1 MTTYLL
7 DTNACIALINGTEIN
22 VRRRFK
28 RAMARESVILL
39 SSIVAF
45 ELWYGV
51 AKSQRKDS
59 NTQRLETFLG
69 GPLEW
74 ALFDEDDARA
84 AGTVRAELETVKA
97 PAALE
102 SALAASF
109 RRTHR
114 KRPPLWWIPPLAL
127 AATIGVVSWMVR
139 TQQAIPQP
147 LQAAEADAVP
157 FLALKPLERIALEPS
172 ATVVEA
178 EFPRALLASLVGHAT
193 REDIVVLRL
202 SVNTGNAPAIALY
215 RSAGFEVYGTERAA
229 LRVDGV
235 LVDEHLME
243 RYLRAL

>member
-28 RAMARESVILL
+28 RAAARESVILL

-84 AGTVRAELETVKA
+84 AGTVRAELEAVGKPVGAYDVLLAGQARRRGATLVTSNTKA
-97 PAALE
+97 FARVQSLKWE
-102 SALAASF
+102 DWAAS
-109 RRTHR
+109 RR
-114 KRPPLWWIPPLAL
+114 
-127 AATIGVVSWMVR
+127 
-139 TQQAIPQP
+139 
-147 LQAAEADAVP
+147 
-157 FLALKPLERIALEPS
+157 
-172 ATVVEA
+172 
-178 EFPRALLASLVGHAT
+178 
-193 REDIVVLRL
+193 
-202 SVNTGNAPAIALY
+202 
-215 RSAGFEVYGTERAA
+215 
-229 LRVDGV
+229 
-235 LVDEHLME
+235 
-243 RYLRAL
+243 

>member
-28 RAMARESVILL
+28 RAVARESVILL

-84 AGTVRAELETVKA
+84 AGTVRAELETVG
-97 PAALE
+97 
-102 SALAASF
+102 
-109 RRTHR
+109 
-114 KRPPLWWIPPLAL
+114 RPVGAY
-127 AATIGVVSWMVR
+127 
-139 TQQAIPQP
+139 
-147 LQAAEADAVP
+147 D
-157 FLALKPLERIALEPS
+157 
-172 ATVVEA
+172 
-178 EFPRALLASLVGHAT
+178 ALLAGQARRRGATLVTSNTKEFARVHGLKW
-193 REDIVVLRL
+193 EDW
-202 SVNTGNAPAIALY
+202 
-215 RSAGFEVYGTERAA
+215 AA
-229 LRVDGV
+229 SR
-235 LVDEHLME
+235 
-243 RYLRAL
+243 R

>member
-28 RAMARESVILL
+28 RAVARESVILL

-84 AGTVRAELETVKA
+84 AGTVRAELETVGRPVGAYDVLLAGQARRRGATLVTSNTKEFA
-97 PAALE
+97 RVQGLRWE
-102 SALAASF
+102 DWAAS
-109 RRTHR
+109 RR
-114 KRPPLWWIPPLAL
+114 
-127 AATIGVVSWMVR
+127 
-139 TQQAIPQP
+139 
-147 LQAAEADAVP
+147 
-157 FLALKPLERIALEPS
+157 
-172 ATVVEA
+172 
-178 EFPRALLASLVGHAT
+178 
-193 REDIVVLRL
+193 
-202 SVNTGNAPAIALY
+202 
-215 RSAGFEVYGTERAA
+215 
-229 LRVDGV
+229 
-235 LVDEHLME
+235 
-243 RYLRAL
+243 